1 MRIGV
6 VFPQT
11 EIGTDPGVIRDY
23 AQAVEDM
30 GFDHIL
36 AYDHV
41 LGANLASRPDWDK
54 PYSHDSVFHE
64 PLTLFAYLAGV
75 TKYIGLASGI
85 IVLPQRQTAMLAKQ
99 AANVDVFSGGR
110 LRLGFGTGWNEVEYE
125 ALGVPM
131 KDRGAR
137 LDEQVEVLRQL
148 WSGEP
153 VTYRGQFHSISDAGI
168 NPPPVKKRIPVWFG
182 GITDAAM
189 RRVARTGDGWI
200 PVFPAEQADEKIGQL
215 HELVSAAGRDPSE
228 VGVENIIFVGQT
240 IGGPVRSWEDA
251 ARDFEVWKAAGASH
265 VSIHTMAAGLKTPDE
280 HLQFLERFMAAVA

>member
-1 MRIGV
+1 MRIGA

-23 AQAVEDM
+23 AQAVEEM
-30 GFDHIL
+30 GYDHIL

-41 LGANLASRPDWDK
+41 LGANLASRPDWNM

-64 PLTLFAYLAGV
+64 PLALFAYLAGV
-75 TKYIGLASGI
+75 TKHIGLASGI
-85 IVLPQRQTAMLAKQ
+85 IVLPQRQTAMFAKQ

-131 KDRGAR
+131 KGRGTR
-137 LDEQVEVLRQL
+137 LDEQVDVLRQL
-148 WSGEP
+148 WCGDP
-153 VTYRGQFHSISDAGI
+153 ITYRGKFHSISDAGI
-168 NPPPVKKRIPVWFG
+168 NPPPVNKGIPIWFG

-189 RRVARTGDGWI
+189 RRVARIGDGWI
-200 PVFPAEQADEKIGQL
+200 PVLPAEQAEEKIGQL
-215 HELVSAAGRDPSE
+215 HELISSAGRDPSHI
-228 VGVENIIFVGQT
+228 GVENIIFVGQT

-251 ARDFEVWKAAGASH
+251 AEDFRVWQAAGASH
-265 VSIHTMAAGLKTPDE
+265 VSIHTMAAGLKSPDE
-280 HLQFLERFMAAVA
+280 HLHFLERFMGAVS

>member
-11 EIGTDPGVIRDY
+11 EIGTDPHIIRDY

-41 LGANLASRPDWDK
+41 LGANLASRPDWNM

-64 PLTLFAYLAGV
+64 PLALFAYLAGV
-75 TKYIGLASGI
+75 TKHIELASGI
-85 IVLPQRQTAMLAKQ
+85 IVLPQRQTAMFAKQ

-131 KDRGAR
+131 KGRGAR

-148 WSGEP
+148 WSGDP
-153 VTYRGQFHSISDAGI
+153 ITYRGTYHSISDAGI
-168 NPPPVKKRIPVWFG
+168 NPPPVKKHIPIWFG
-182 GITDAAM
+182 GLTDVAM

-200 PVFPAEQADEKIGQL
+200 PVLPAEQAEEKIGQL

-251 ARDFEVWKAAGASH
+251 AEDFKVWKAAGASH

-280 HLQFLERFMAAVA
+280 HLQFLARFMEAIS